1 MEAVLL
7 APIMLG
13 MIILYI
19 ATPFVKSRISGILW
33 LIIGGLSTLL
43 VLSIEGVKMIAFP
56 FPALMIVI
64 GILLL
69 LKKNKVAYVC
79 WLIIFLWFSS
89 LYTILLGIPG
99 ALMLIVGLTWS
110 IYIRKYFETI

>member
-1 MEAVLL
+1 MEAILL

-13 MIILYI
+13 LIILYI
-19 ATPFVKSRISGILW
+19 TTPFFKSRVTGKLW

-43 VLSIEGVKMIAFP
+43 LLSLEGVKLVVFP
-56 FPALMIVI
+56 FPALMIGI

-69 LKKNKVAYVC
+69 LKKNRVAYLC

-89 LYTILLGIPG
+89 LYTLLLGIPG
-99 ALMLIVGLTWS
+99 ALLLIVGLTWS
-110 IYIRKYFETI
+110 IYIRKRFEAI